1 MAADYALYRWSSDR
15 ANALGEPDALLTPH
29 ALYLGLGDD
38 EAARRAAYPELFP
51 GALDDRPLSPAI
63 RGCPS
68 TKINSSATTASIG
81 RSRL

>member
-1 MAADYALYRWSSDR
+1 MVADPALYRWSSYR
-15 ANALGEPDALLTPH
+15 ANALGEADTLVTPH

-38 EAARRAAYPELFP
+38 EEARRAAYPERIP
-51 GALDDRPLSPAI
+51 GAFDDRPLSPAI